1 MVRMSLETRQRVITL
16 HSRGHTVSEIR
27 RRIREEDCDISTQSL
42 YNLLRKFREKGTT
55 ADLPRQRRPRK
66 ITEEMR
72 VLIEQELTNNDELTS
87 TGIRSLLTSRWPDL
101 RVSVATIKRTRK
113 EMGWVCTRP
122 HYCQLLREVRYRS
135 KPMSHSLA
143 ILCRANGIARPN
155 FGTDRLRRITST
167 RLDPRKATSARIKL
181 KRVASTQF
189 NSL

>member
-27 RRIREEDCDISTQSL
+27 RRLREEKSTQSL
-42 YNLLRKFREKGTT
+42 YNLLRKFRREKGTT

-87 TGIRSLLTSRWPDL
+87 TGIRSLLMSRWPDL

-122 HYCQLLREVRYRS
+122 HYCQLLREVSVLLTSLRGDSGPRS
-135 KPMSHSLA
+135 KSKKPA
-143 ILCRANGIARPN
+143 IIDSEDQKECSSMPS
-155 FGTDRLRRITST
+155 ST
-167 RLDPRKATSARIKL
+167 RRSESP
-181 KRVASTQF
+181 VMVY
-189 NSL
+189 